1 MFSIK
6 LSQLKNFFQ
15 KPTATAAD
23 EDKFRGASIFAKGFA
38 KV

>member
-6 LSQLKNFFQ
+6 LNQLKNFFQ
-15 KPTATAAD
+15 KPTAAD
-23 EDKFRGASIFAKGFA
+23 EDKFRGIYIFAKGFA